1 MVQEMGIG
9 SHPGRDLQLD
19 IRVAALLAMQTSKMR
34 AHALAG
40 MQANDNAGAQDGLK
54 RAQSVLLGLA
64 CFFAFAISASALPAG
79 SAAVPEASFGARLDA
94 PEADVLQAVREVA
107 ADQIIH
113 GTFSYEKEKILYG
126 AHAADSS
133 TAFHDSPAG
142 SKVFYKVAER
152 VLAPRYFKD
161 SGDIGTLTV
170 RYIVQ
175 PSGPTAAIVQIDA
188 VFIDARHRVH
198 ASQGSVESAEY
209 AAIQEHLQAIGLK
222 HQQEQEEALD
232 LARRRQ
238 QAEEKK
244 QKPVK
249 TELPASGSPP
259 AGDSAPELA
268 AQIEQIRR
276 QVEFR
281 VKDAGT
287 PLKSAPF
294 NSATNLELLPG
305 RAEVVVLIVTP
316 YWYGIETADRHRGWV
331 HRSQLEPVP

>member
-1 MVQEMGIG
+1 
-9 SHPGRDLQLD
+9 
-19 IRVAALLAMQTSKMR
+19 MQSLKMR
-34 AHALAG
+34 AHAPSSAPSSSLPKNRHGLRPAGLVFLA
-40 MQANDNAGAQDGLK
+40 
-54 RAQSVLLGLA
+54 S
-64 CFFAFAISASALPAG
+64 FFALFIAAPAVSAG
-79 SAAVPEASFGARLDA
+79 SATVPEASFGGRLEA

-133 TAFHDSPAG
+133 TAFRESPAG
-142 SKVFYKVAER
+142 FKTFYKVAER
-152 VLAPRYFKD
+152 VVAPRYFKD
-161 SGDIGTLTV
+161 TGDMGTITV
-170 RYIVQ
+170 RYMVQ
-175 PSGPTAAIVQIDA
+175 PAGPAACNVQIDA
-188 VFIDARHRVH
+188 LFVDARHRVH
-198 ASQGSVESAEY
+198 ASQGGVESAEY
-209 AAIQEHLQAIGLK
+209 AAIQEHLQAIALK
-222 HQQEQEEALD
+222 HQQEQEEAQD

-249 TELPASGSPP
+249 TELPVSGAPP

-268 AQIEQIRR
+268 TQIEQIRR

-294 NSATNLELLPG
+294 KSATNLELLSA
-305 RAEVVVLIVTP
+305 RTEVVVLVVTP
-316 YWYGIETADRHRGWV
+316 YWYGVETADRHHGWV
-331 HRSQLEPVP
+331 QRSQLEPVP